1 MKNFLE
7 LIKEKV
13 VIFDGAFGTMLE
25 ASGVKTGTVPETL
38 VLTNPE
44 PVKAIHRAYA
54 EAGADVISTDT
65 FGANIIKAGEKSD
78 EIIRA
83 AVKLARESAEGKYIA
98 LDLGPTGQM
107 AEPVGTMTFEQAY
120 DAYARAVK
128 AGSEADVILIETMS
142 DLTELRAA
150 LLAAKENSSLP
161 VIASMTFDENMRTFT
176 GVSVECYALAATP
189 LADVVGVNCSLG
201 PKQLLPVVKK
211 LLASTYKPV
220 IVQAN
225 AGLPDPEG
233 RYSVGAEEF
242 ASYCLEYA
250 EAGVSVIGGCCGT
263 TPAHIA
269 EIKKVI
275 GARKPAPH
283 VCELKYAVSSAT
295 RCVRIDGVK
304 TIGERINP
312 TGKKAMKAA
321 LLAGDLDYVTKQ
333 AVEQTEAGADIL
345 DVNAGLPGIDEK
357 KVLTDLIKHVSKIT
371 DLPLQIDSSDPAAL
385 ESALRAYSGK
395 AIVNSVNGEDGS
407 LDSILPLVKKY
418 GSAVIGLTIDE
429 KGIPKTVEG
438 RIQIAE
444 KIIARAK
451 AYGIPEE
458 DVYIDCLTLTVA
470 AEQAQA
476 KNTLEAIRRIKAA
489 HPVKTVLGV
498 SNVSFG
504 LPART
509 AVNAAFLAAA
519 MWAGLDLAIVNP
531 NIAEIREAIDAYK
544 VLSGEDVNCAAY
556 SAKYAVTEAVAAV
569 RGSAKD
575 ENASSGDVVY
585 CIRKGLPEAGKAAA
599 KLLDGGVAP
608 LELVNEY
615 LIPAL
620 NAVGADYESGK
631 VFLPQLISAAD
642 AAKLC
647 FDEVRSRMSADNA
660 INRGTI
666 ALATVKGDVHD
677 IGKNIVRTVLE
688 NYGYEIIDLG
698 KNVEPQAVA
707 ETVKA
712 RKIKLCGLSALM
724 TTTVKNME
732 ETVRLLN
739 RECPYCA
746 VMVGGAVLTEDYAR
760 DIGADYYCKD
770 ASADVKI
777 AKEIFEGEPS
787 GIARLNRR
795 SD

>member
-1 MKNFLE
+1 MKKFTDLLNE
-7 LIKEKV
+7 RII
-13 VIFDGAFGTMLE
+13 IFDGAFGTVLQ
-25 ASGVKTGTVPETL
+25 ASGVKTGTVPEML
-38 VLTNPE
+38 VLTDPE

-65 FGANIIKAGEKSD
+65 FGANILKAGERSD

-83 AVKLARESAEGKYIA
+83 AVKIAREAAPDKIIA

-107 AEPVGTMTFEQAY
+107 AEPVGTMTFEDAY
-120 DAYARAVK
+120 NAYARAVK
-128 AGSEADVILIETMS
+128 AGSDADVILIETMS

-150 LLAAKENSSLP
+150 LLAAKENSALP

-176 GVSVECYALAATP
+176 GVNVECYALAASP

-211 LLASTYKPV
+211 LLASTTKPV

-242 ASYCLEYA
+242 ARYCLEYA
-250 EAGVSVIGGCCGT
+250 EAGVNVIGGCCGT

-275 GARKPAPH
+275 GKRKPAPH
-283 VCELKYAVSSAT
+283 TCELKYAVSSAT
-295 RCVRIDGVK
+295 RCVRIDGVRI
-304 TIGERINP
+304 IGERINP

-321 LLAGDLDYVTKQ
+321 LLAGDLDYVTGQ

-357 KVLTDLIKHVSKIT
+357 KVLTALVKHVSKIT
-371 DLPLQIDSSDPAAL
+371 DLPLQIDSSDPQAL
-385 ESALRAYSGK
+385 ESALRAYNGK
-395 AIVNSVNGEDGS
+395 AIVNSVNGEDAS
-407 LDSILPLVKKY
+407 LDRILPLVKKY

-429 KGIPKTVEG
+429 KGIPKTVEE
-438 RIQIAE
+438 RIAIAE

-451 AYGIPEE
+451 ACGIPEE

-470 AEQAQA
+470 AEQAQV
-476 KNTLEAIRRIKAA
+476 KNTLEAIRRIKTA

-509 AVNAAFLAAA
+509 TVNAAFLAAA

-531 NIAEIREAIDAYK
+531 NIAEMREAIDAYK
-544 VLSGEDVNCAAY
+544 VLSGEDVNCAVY
-556 SAKYAVTEAVAAV
+556 SAKYAVSEAAI
-569 RGSAKD
+569 SAIGA
-575 ENASSGDVVY
+575 ENAQTDDVVY
-585 CIRKGLPEAGKAAA
+585 CIRKGLAEAGKAAA
-599 KLLDGGVAP
+599 KLLRGGTEP
-608 LELVNEY
+608 IMLVNEY

-620 NAVGADYESGK
+620 NAVGEDYERGK
-631 VFLPQLISAAD
+631 IFLPQLISAAD
-642 AAKLC
+642 AAKAC
-647 FDEVRSRMSADNA
+647 FDEVRSVMSPGSS
-660 INRGTI
+660 INNGTI
-666 ALATVKGDVHD
+666 VLATVKGDVHD

-698 KNVEPQAVA
+698 KNVDPQAVVDA
-707 ETVKA
+707 VKS
-712 RKIKLCGLSALM
+712 RGIKLCGLSALM

-732 ETVRLLN
+732 ETIRLLKS
-739 RECPYCA
+739 ECPRCA
-746 VMVGGAVLTEDYAR
+746 VMVGGAVLTEEYAR

-770 ASADVKI
+770 ASTDVKI
-777 AKEIFEGEPS
+777 AKEIFEGVPS
-787 GIARLNRR
+787 GITKLNG
-795 SD
+795 

>member
-1 MKNFLE
+1 MKKFTDLLNE
-7 LIKEKV
+7 RII
-13 VIFDGAFGTMLE
+13 IFDGAFGTVLQ
-25 ASGVKTGTVPETL
+25 ASGVKTGTVPEML
-38 VLTNPE
+38 VLTDPE

-65 FGANIIKAGEKSD
+65 FGANILKAGERSD

-83 AVKLARESAEGKYIA
+83 AVKIAREAAPDKIIA

-107 AEPVGTMTFEQAY
+107 AEPVGTMTFEDAY
-120 DAYARAVK
+120 NAYARAVK
-128 AGSEADVILIETMS
+128 AGSDADVILIETMS

-150 LLAAKENSSLP
+150 LLAAKENSALP

-176 GVSVECYALAATP
+176 GVNVECYALAASP

-211 LLASTYKPV
+211 LLASTTKPV

-242 ASYCLEYA
+242 ARYCLEYA
-250 EAGVSVIGGCCGT
+250 EAGVNVIGGCCGT

-275 GARKPAPH
+275 GKRKPAPH
-283 VCELKYAVSSAT
+283 TCELKYAVSSAT
-295 RCVRIDGVK
+295 RYVRIDDVRV
-304 TIGERINP
+304 IGERINP

-321 LLAGDLDYVTKQ
+321 LLAGDLDYVTRQ
-333 AVEQTEAGADIL
+333 AIEQAEAGADIL

-357 KVLTDLIKHVSKIT
+357 KVLTALIKHVGKVT

-407 LDSILPLVKKY
+407 LDNILPLVKKY
-418 GSAVIGLTIDE
+418 GSAVIGLTIDD

-470 AEQAQA
+470 AEQAQVR
-476 KNTLEAIRRIKAA
+476 NTLEAIRRIKTA

-509 AVNAAFLAAA
+509 TVNSAFLAAA

-531 NIAEIREAIDAYK
+531 NIAEMREAIDAYK
-544 VLSGEDVNCAAY
+544 VLSGEDVNCAVY
-556 SAKYAVTEAVAAV
+556 SAKYAVSEAAI
-569 RGSAKD
+569 SAIGA
-575 ENASSGDVVY
+575 ENAQTDDVVY
-585 CIRKGLPEAGKAAA
+585 CIRKGLAEAGKAAA
-599 KLLDGGVAP
+599 KLLRGGTEP
-608 LELVNEY
+608 IMLVNEY

-620 NAVGADYESGK
+620 NAVGEDYERGK
-631 VFLPQLISAAD
+631 IFLPQLISAAD
-642 AAKLC
+642 AAKAC
-647 FDEVRSRMSADNA
+647 FDEVRSVMSPGSS
-660 INRGTI
+660 INNGTI
-666 ALATVKGDVHD
+666 VLATVKGDVHD

-698 KNVEPQAVA
+698 KNVEPAAVA
-707 ETVKA
+707 EAVKKHNV
-712 RKIKLCGLSALM
+712 RLCGLSALM
-724 TTTVKNME
+724 TTTVRYME
-732 ETVRLLN
+732 ETIALLKK
-739 RECPYCA
+739 ECPWCT
-746 VMVGGAVLTEDYAR
+746 VMVGGAVLTEEYASA
-760 DIGADYYCKD
+760 IGAHYYCKD
-770 ASADVKI
+770 AGVDVKI
-777 AKEIFEGEPS
+777 AKEIFEGTPS
-787 GIARLNRR
+787 GLKRLNA
-795 SD
+795 

>member
-201 PKQLLPVVKK
+201 PKQLLPIVKK

-250 EAGVSVIGGCCGT
+250 EAGVNVIGGCCGT

-489 HPVKTVLGV
+489 RPVKTVLGV

-585 CIRKGLPEAGKAAA
+585 CIRKGLPEAGKAAS

-660 INRGTI
+660 INKGTVV
-666 ALATVKGDVHD
+666 LATVKGDVHD